1 MFFLKE
7 TLKISQKNVK
17 RFKHF
22 PSYPG
27 DLVTCIE
34 NQAIQCVTGR
44 LPDNLGELVWMFH
57 EHWVFR

>member
-22 PSYPG
+22 SSYPG

-34 NQAIQCVTGR
+34 NQAIQSVTGR
-44 LPDNLGELVWMFH
+44 LPDNLEELVWMFH